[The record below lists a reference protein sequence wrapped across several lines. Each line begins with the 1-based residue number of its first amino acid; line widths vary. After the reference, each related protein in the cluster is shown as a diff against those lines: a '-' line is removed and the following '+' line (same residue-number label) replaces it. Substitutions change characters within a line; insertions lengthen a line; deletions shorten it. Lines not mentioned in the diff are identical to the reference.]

1 MKILILLLG
10 LLSLIV
16 NTLET
21 KPDKIRRGDKAIIFQ
36 LNENQFIPAAF
47 MGGIGYQFYT
57 SSIAA
62 FRIPLGFAYSHTSED
77 KPTNAMKDKIL
88 DKWSLR
94 LTPGARFNFGF
105 GYNIYAYAG
114 AQLMFEYNYSKLTG
128 KNFTSD
134 EESSSAFAY
143 GFSPILG
150 GEWFA
155 DESFSISL
163 EYSPFLKFS
172 NGFTEYKSEP
182 FVQKVNNPA
191 ITEFSTF
198 KSAVVLVVSFYFD

>member
-10 LLSLIV
+10 LLLILT
-16 NTLET
+16 NNLDS
-21 KPDKIRRGDKAIIFQ
+21 KPDTIRRGDKAIIFQ
-36 LNENQFIPAAF
+36 LSENQFIPASF

-57 SSIAA
+57 SPSAA
-62 FRIPLGFAYSHTSED
+62 FRVPLGFAYSHTSED
-77 KPTNAMKDKIL
+77 KPVNSLKDKTF
-88 DKWSLR
+88 DKWSVR

-114 AQLMFEYNYSKLTG
+114 GQLMFEYNYSKLTG

-134 EESSSAFAY
+134 EETGSSFAY

-155 DESFSISL
+155 DESFSIAL

-172 NGFTEYKSEP
+172 SGFTEYKSEP
-182 FVQKVNNPA
+182 FVQKVNKPS

-198 KSAVVLVVSFYFD
+198 NSSVVLVVSFYFD